1 MFSIMSV
8 VTNLFKVSYKIAM
21 FVFKMPRSLNGS
33 SYQQSGVGNTILKKD
48 NPKIQNKYSLDAPYA
63 RLRGDVQEI

>member
-1 MFSIMSV
+1 M
-8 VTNLFKVSYKIAM
+8 TD
-21 FVFKMPRSLNGS
+21 S
-33 SYQQSGVGNTILKKD
+33 SYQQSGVGKKNKKKD